1 MKNLFLICLFT
12 FSIGSFFAQDEAG
25 ALKLIDEGIQLH
37 DKGNYEAA
45 VKKYDAALS
54 LDKDNFYALAEK
66 ANSLNSQS
74 KFEEAIVV
82 SRKCIE
88 IHPDEKE
95 LNLVYVAYGNALD
108 GLHKSE
114 ESVELYEEGISKFP
128 EFYLLHFNK
137 GITLISLKEYDQ
149 ALLCFEQAAKYNPSH
164 AGSQNAIGR
173 FQEMNKKNIPAI
185 MAYCRFF
192 VIEPT
197 GTRAT
202 ENLASLES
210 LLIGNA
216 TKTGKNSYSINFDIT
231 DIPDTTADGK
241 PGPNTFTTTDLIVSL
256 GSALGLEK
264 KDKKKNKAQILQ
276 TKMELMISSLEEES
290 AKGNSGFYWEFYV
303 PYFIAMKNEAQLETF
318 TYIAYA
324 SSGDKKVIEWI
335 KSHSTEID
343 KFYDWEKEY
352 NW

>member
-1 MKNLFLICLFT
+1 MKNLFLLCLFT
-12 FSIGSFFAQDEAG
+12 ISISSFFAQDEAG

-66 ANSLNSQS
+66 ANSLNSQA
-74 KFEEAIVV
+74 KFEESIVV

-108 GLHKSE
+108 GLHKSV

-149 ALLCFEQAAKYNPSH
+149 ALLCFEQAAKYNPTH

-173 FQEMNKKNIPAI
+173 FQEMKKKNIPAI

-276 TKMELMISSLEEES
+276 SKMELMISSLEEES

-303 PYFIAMKNEAQLETF
+303 PYFIAMKNEAKLETF

-324 SSGDKKVIEWI
+324 SSGDKKVLEWI
-335 KSHSTEID
+335 NSHSTEIE